1 MNITLTRA
9 ENIKGEIFVNADK
22 SISHRALI
30 LTALAQGESRI
41 KNILQAEDI
50 DSTSRCMTGLGI
62 DIRRQDDY
70 LLIKG
75 KGLRGL
81 KEPRAVLDCGNS
93 GTTMRLLGGLLAAQ
107 EFFTVLTGDDSL
119 VGRPMKRVIEP
130 LQEMGAEIY
139 GRQDNQFPPLA
150 IRGKSLQ
157 GIRYQPAIAS
167 AQVKSALLLA
177 GLTARGNTVI
187 NEANPTRDHSERM
200 LAAMGAELSTV
211 EGQIRLVPGRELS
224 PLEFL
229 VPGDISS
236 AAYFLVLASIVPGA
250 ELLIRDVGINPTR
263 DGILEALG
271 QMGAN
276 LKIENQRIIGGEPV
290 ADILVKSADLQGI
303 TIEGGII
310 PRIIDELPIL
320 AVAMAN
326 AEGVSTVRNAGELR
340 VKETDRIKATVE
352 ELAALGVKIKEN
364 ADGFSITGDR
374 DGFRGGIVSS
384 RGDHRI
390 AMSLAVAAQLCEGE
404 TTIQEAQAVNIS
416 FPDFWFLLAKVTGRS
431 PDRNRPQ

>member
-93 GTTMRLLGGLLAAQ
+93 GTTMRLLSGLLAAQ

>member
-50 DSTSRCMTGLGI
+50 DSTSRCITGLGI

-93 GTTMRLLGGLLAAQ
+93 GTTMRLLSGLLAAQ

-263 DGILEALG
+263 DGILEALE

>member
-50 DSTSRCMTGLGI
+50 DSTSRCITGLGI

-93 GTTMRLLGGLLAAQ
+93 GTTMRLLSGLLAAQ

>member
-119 VGRPMKRVIEP
+119 VGRPMRRVIEP

>member
-93 GTTMRLLGGLLAAQ
+93 GTTMRLLSGLLAAQ

-263 DGILEALG
+263 DGILEALE

>member
-50 DSTSRCMTGLGI
+50 DSTSRCITGLGI

-263 DGILEALG
+263 DGILEALE

>member
-50 DSTSRCMTGLGI
+50 DSTSRCITGLGI